1 MDNFDLKK
9 YLAEGKLH
17 EEYEILNKEDEGMYR
32 SHPHGFMFSIDDTG
46 ALTAEVQMNDYSSE
60 EEFENAISDFKN
72 EFEFEAEQDPEF
84 NSKFGN
90 TVDDTRFSWGAE
102 LKIDHNG

>member
-1 MDNFDLKK
+1 MDNFDLTKF
-9 YLAEGKLH
+9 LAEGKLH
-17 EEYEILNKEDEGMYR
+17 EEYEILNKAEGGYR
-32 SHPHGFMFSIDDTG
+32 SHPHGFMFTIDDTG
-46 ALTAEVQMNDYSSE
+46 ALTAEVQMDDYDSE
-60 EEFENAISDFKN
+60 TDFEAAISDFKN